1 MKESSQTG
9 PNPTD
14 SEEDFGLLKD
24 LERQSV
30 DEIAKLRAHER
41 IDRKIRLVLQR
52 GDSSRVNEMRLQAY
66 TSDVSSG
73 GCCVISTGPV
83 GVGDIFRITFDKS
96 QLDVPMVFGRCV
108 RCRLLRED
116 SFEVAFSFFNPV
128 TLGQADNGSKDSSS
142 SLLD

>member
-1 MKESSQTG
+1 MKESSKTG
-9 PNPTD
+9 ATPTD

-30 DEIAKLRAHER
+30 DEIAKRRAHER

-66 TSDVSSG
+66 TSNVSSG
-73 GCCVISTGPV
+73 GCCVVSTGPV
-83 GVGDIFRITFDKS
+83 GVGDIFRITFDRS

-128 TLGQADNGSKDSSS
+128 TLAQSEKRPNDNSS
-142 SLLD
+142 SLLG